1 MRKIYWQ
8 SGIYQRK
15 RTFVV
20 NEIPELLSYR
30 HKSKIFASGIL
41 PALLKISGMRDRINF
56 MEAENALLTGL
67 RGLDP
72 QAISK
77 IHETYFPQ
85 VYRYA
90 YYRVGDE
97 GTAEDLSSETFIRL
111 LEAVHAKRGPKSS
124 LRGWL
129 MGTISN
135 LVNDY
140 YRQVYNKTSEPL
152 QNELKAS
159 DSDPETLS
167 EQRNRE
173 EILRQGLMKLTK
185 DQQHVLALRFGSGC
199 SLAETAALMDK
210 KPNAI
215 KQLQFRA
222 LNSLR
227 THLEGE
233 I

>member
-1 MRKIYWQ
+1 MSNAIVCKIQ
-8 SGIYQRK
+8 
-15 RTFVV
+15 
-20 NEIPELLSYR
+20 LS
-30 HKSKIFASGIL
+30 SSGIL
-41 PALLKISGMRDRINF
+41 PLLVESYRVKDRINF
-56 MEAENALLTGL
+56 MEAEKALLAGM

-72 QAISK
+72 QAITK

-97 GTAEDLSSETFIRL
+97 AVSEDLASETFIRL
-111 LEAVHAKRGPKSS
+111 LEAIHAGRGPKSS
-124 LRGWL
+124 VRGWL

-140 YRQVYNKTSEPL
+140 YRQVYNKFNEPL
-152 QNELKAS
+152 QDNLKAQN
-159 DSDPETLS
+159 SDPVSLS
-167 EQRNRE
+167 ENRTRQ
-173 EILRQGLMKLTK
+173 EILRLGISKLTL

-199 SLAETAALMDK
+199 SLSETAEVMGK

-222 LNSLR
+222 LAALR
-227 THLEGE
+227 KSIEAE

>member
-1 MRKIYWQ
+1 MSSAWIYNDQ
-8 SGIYQRK
+8 IS
-15 RTFVV
+15 T
-20 NEIPELLSYR
+20 
-30 HKSKIFASGIL
+30 SGIL
-41 PALLKISGMRDRINF
+41 RLLLEIYHVKDRINF
-56 MEAENALLTGL
+56 MEAEKALLTGL
-67 RGLDP
+67 RDLDP
-72 QAISK
+72 QTITK
-77 IHETYFPQ
+77 IHEKYFPR

-97 GTAEDLSSETFIRL
+97 TICEDLSSETFIRL
-111 LEAVHAKRGPKSS
+111 LEATHKGRGPKSS

-140 YRQVYNKTSEPL
+140 YRQVYNKPNEPL
-152 QNELKAS
+152 QDDLKAHN
-159 DSDPETLS
+159 SDPVSLS
-167 EQRNRE
+167 EERTRK
-173 EILRQGLMKLTK
+173 EILQLGLKELTA

-199 SLAETAALMDK
+199 SLAETAEIMGK

-222 LNSLR
+222 LAALR
-227 THLEGE
+227 KTIGGE

>member
-1 MRKIYWQ
+1 M
-8 SGIYQRK
+8 SSAGVCNYQIS
-15 RTFVV
+15 T
-20 NEIPELLSYR
+20 
-30 HKSKIFASGIL
+30 SGIL
-41 PALLKISGMRDRINF
+41 HLLVEIYQVKNRINF
-56 MEAENALLTGL
+56 MEAEKTLLTGL
-67 RGLDP
+67 RDLDP
-72 QAISK
+72 QTITK
-77 IHETYFPQ
+77 IHEKYFPR

-97 GTAEDLSSETFIRL
+97 TVCEDLSSETFIRL
-111 LEAVHAKRGPKSS
+111 LEATHKGRGPKSS

-140 YRQVYNKTSEPL
+140 YRQVYKKSNEPL
-152 QNELKAS
+152 QDGLRAQN
-159 DSDPETLS
+159 SDPVLLS
-167 EQRNRE
+167 EERTRK
-173 EILRQGLMKLTK
+173 EILRLGLKELTT

-199 SLAETAALMDK
+199 SLAETAEIMGK

-222 LNSLR
+222 LAALR
-227 THLEGE
+227 KNLEGE